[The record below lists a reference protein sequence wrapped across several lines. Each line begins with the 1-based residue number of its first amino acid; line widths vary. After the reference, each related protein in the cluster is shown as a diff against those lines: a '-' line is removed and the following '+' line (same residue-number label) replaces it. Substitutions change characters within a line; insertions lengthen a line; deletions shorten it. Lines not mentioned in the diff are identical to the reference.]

1 MDKQT
6 NDENNKKQ
14 VVAVARNGNLDG
26 NRQLVTNSREPFL
39 LCARVT
45 LKFSRQRGIR
55 LANSC

>member
-14 VVAVARNGNLDG
+14 VVAVHVTLI
-26 NRQLVTNSREPFL
+26 RQLVTNSREPFL

-45 LKFSRQRGIR
+45 LKFSRRRGIR